1 MELKMQKTMFPQSI
15 SFNFDE
21 LKVEVTEKAELYK
34 NMVYTEEAIA
44 EAKTDRAK
52 LNKFIKVLDDKK
64 KEVKKQCLE
73 PYNEFES
80 QIKELIGIM
89 SEPVMMIDSQVKSFE
104 QKKKDEKLEAI
115 IEYWES
121 KNTFE
126 WLKFDKILDPK
137 WLNASTSMKKV
148 QEDIEVRL
156 EQVKQHINT
165 LSYLPEFSFEAI
177 EIYKDTLNVNLAISE
192 GQRMADIQKRK
203 LADAD
208 EKQKLHE
215 EIQAKMAEMKGKPEP
230 TVAKKETVE
239 TENETAFEYEN
250 GKTWLRFK
258 ALLSVEDAMALNKFF
273 KDRNIKF
280 EAI

>member
-1 MELKMQKTMFPQSI
+1 MELKMQETMFPQSI

-21 LKVEVTEKAELYK
+21 LKVEVTAKAELYK

-73 PYNEFES
+73 PYNEFER

-89 SEPVMMIDSQVKSFE
+89 SEPVMLIDSQVKSFE
-104 QKKKDEKLEAI
+104 QKKKDEKLEMI
-115 IEYWES
+115 IELWES

-126 WLKFDKILDPK
+126 WLKLDKVLDPK

-192 GQRMADIQKRK
+192 GQRMAEIQKRK
-203 LADAD
+203 
-208 EKQKLHE
+208 
-215 EIQAKMAEMKGKPEP
+215 QAESEA
-230 TVAKKETVE
+230 TVSK
-239 TENETAFEYEN
+239 NETAYEYED

-258 ALLSVEDAMALNKFF
+258 ALLTDEDAMALNKFV